1 MNEEKVKRGRGRPIG
16 GISHIRISTSE
27 LAKYCADHPNDIIM
41 VSRVFWE
48 KKMAESITDTL
59 VEIKPENI
67 GVIKTDDL
75 PRVLG
80 DMFMQ
85 PLEINASQIEMKL
98 SE

>member
-1 MNEEKVKRGRGRPIG
+1 MNEQTKRKRGRPLG
-16 GISHIRISTSE
+16 GISHIGISASE
-27 LAKYCADHPNDIIM
+27 LAKYCADHPNDIVM

-48 KKMAESITDTL
+48 KKGAITDTL

-67 GVIKTDDL
+67 GVIKTDDDT
-75 PRVLG
+75 RVLG

-85 PLEINASQIEMKL
+85 TIPINTPQIEMTL